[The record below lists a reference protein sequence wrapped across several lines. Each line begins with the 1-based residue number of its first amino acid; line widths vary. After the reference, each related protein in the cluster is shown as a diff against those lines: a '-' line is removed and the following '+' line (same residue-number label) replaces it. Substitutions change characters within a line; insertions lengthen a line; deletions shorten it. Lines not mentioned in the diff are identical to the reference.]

1 MNGTVNIA
9 QVQAAFEQQQAAFV
23 RLEAAFMQQQQLAAK
38 KLQDAAERLHA
49 DMKQHEAAAMQMEEL
64 LAQHR
69 MAASKTQAQLAM
81 MTEEETEQKVAEMA
95 EAMQS
100 FPGLPRVQRRRR
112 SYEIEQENQKLL
124 KHNKIEEEGVYVEV
138 ENQKGDNGSWEVAEL
153 EGEQAGEPEEACRN
167 LQEKHALMRSER
179 ESDIERMYQMLDY
192 NIEVAARQGLTEN
205 GPWFGGL
212 LKMKVD
218 MIVGQVHVTFDRV
231 VQEGTMESGD
241 VSNVKRM
248 VTRVMDEDGVSEGAV
263 AAVGG
268 DVFRMMFLLGLEVGM
283 YGWGRYVVE
292 ERVASAVA
300 MWVEDV
306 GVGIEGFDSMEDY
319 VFHEID
325 AALSSLEEVCG
336 LTFEKICTKG
346 GEWYGSLQTAWGGEI
361 EWDLLK
367 SESMEAVLG
376 DGGVV
381 GLGAGMISKVK
392 SETFDG
398 MLHMLWQVEMCL
410 MHEGDREER
419 WSILQTCSR
428 RVKTAMRRLVQCIA
442 TIDASVGIE
451 CLAED
456 VPKANPYRRKHDPVH
471 REKLWEDVEIPETLI
486 EEESS
491 DLCDDT

>member
-1 MNGTVNIA
+1 MNGMITLA
-9 QVQAAFEQQQAAFV
+9 QVQANFDQQQAAFV
-23 RLEAAFMQQQQLAAK
+23 RLETAFMEQQQVTAAN
-38 KLQDAAERLHA
+38 LQAATKRLQA
-49 DMKQHEAAAMQMEEL
+49 EVNQHEAATAQMQEL
-64 LAQHR
+64 LAYHR
-69 MAASKTQAQLAM
+69 MAAAKTQSQIALM
-81 MTEEETEQKVAEMA
+81 MQEETVRELAEMA
-95 EAMQS
+95 EAIES
-100 FPGLPRVQRRRR
+100 FPSPPRIQHRRR
-112 SYEIEQENQKLL
+112 SYEVEQENHQDLREQ
-124 KHNKIEEEGVYVEV
+124 EEVHPERLYQVTESEVGQEG
-138 ENQKGDNGSWEVAEL
+138 DWELAEL
-153 EGEQAGEPEEACRN
+153 EGGQEGEPEEACRD
-167 LQEKHALMRSER
+167 LKEKHALMRSER
-179 ESDIERMYQMLDY
+179 ETDIERMYQMLDY
-192 NIEVAARQGLTEN
+192 NMEVAARQALTEN
-205 GPWFGGL
+205 GPWFGGR

-218 MIVGQVHVTFDRV
+218 WIVGQVHRTFDRV
-231 VQEGTMESGD
+231 VQEGTVESGD

-410 MHEGDREER
+410 MH
-419 WSILQTCSR
+419 
-428 RVKTAMRRLVQCIA
+428 
-442 TIDASVGIE
+442 
-451 CLAED
+451 
-456 VPKANPYRRKHDPVH
+456 
-471 REKLWEDVEIPETLI
+471 
-486 EEESS
+486 
-491 DLCDDT
+491 